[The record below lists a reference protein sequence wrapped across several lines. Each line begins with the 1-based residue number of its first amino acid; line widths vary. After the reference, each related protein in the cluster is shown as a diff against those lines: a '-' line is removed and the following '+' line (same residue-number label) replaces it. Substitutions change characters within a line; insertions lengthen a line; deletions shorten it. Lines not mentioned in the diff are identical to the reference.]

1 MGISAANPMRSGEFT
16 FEPTR
21 LFNPAYFRYRVQE
34 SHEFGP
40 LCLFPK
46 MAHSGY
52 LSQSNSRACHRDRHQ
67 NCKLLEIKD
76 LKGVAERVEFNST
89 NYMKIKF
96 CGATWPSKVL
106 KRKER
111 NP

>member
-1 MGISAANPMRSGEFT
+1 MDISAANPMRCGEFT

-34 SHEFGP
+34 SHRFSP

-46 MAHSGY
+46 RAHSGY
-52 LSQSNSRACHRDRHQ
+52 LSRSNSRACHRDRHQ

-76 LKGVAERVEFNST
+76 LKGMAERV
-89 NYMKIKF
+89 
-96 CGATWPSKVL
+96 GL
-106 KRKER
+106 KPPLVSGR
-111 NP
+111 